1 MKKQA
6 GFTLIELVIVIII
19 LGILA
24 VTAAPKFLNLQD
36 DARTSTLKGVAG
48 SLNSAGAMVYSK
60 SVLKGKDKESTAYT
74 LDLGNG
80 KTVSTL
86 FGYPVATSAALST
99 VVELNSAEWAFAA
112 PTGSNPAAIKIF
124 PNGVS
129 TTSTTCFVTYTEAT
143 STSVPTAVTTDCN

>member
-60 SVLKGKDKESTAYT
+60 SVLKGKTKR
-74 LDLGNG
+74 
-80 KTVSTL
+80 
-86 FGYPVATSAALST
+86 ALLT
-99 VVELNSAEWAFAA
+99 IWIWAMAKQFLH
-112 PTGSNPAAIKIF
+112 
-124 PNGVS
+124 
-129 TTSTTCFVTYTEAT
+129 CLVTR
-143 STSVPTAVTTDCN
+143 SRPLLRCQLLLS

>member
-36 DARTSTLKGVAG
+36 DARTSTLKGVEG

-60 SVLKGKDKESTAYT
+60 AVIAGKDAAESET
-74 LDLGNG
+74 LDIGNG
-80 KTVSTL
+80 VNVGIA
-86 FGYPVATSAALST
+86 FGYPKATQDDLSK
-99 VVELNSAEWAFAA
+99 VLELSSGDWSYKASGASSILIF
-112 PTGSNPAAIKIF
+112 PAAISS
-124 PNGVS
+124 S
-129 TTSTTCFVTYTEAT
+129 TATDCFVTYTQAT
-143 STSVPTAVTTDCN
+143 SVSLPTSEVTACK

>member
-1 MKKQA
+1 MKKQS

-36 DARTSTLKGVAG
+36 DARTSTLKGVEG

-60 SVLKGKDKESTAYT
+60 AVIAGKEKEPDTT
-74 LDLGNG
+74 LDLGNS
-80 KTVSTL
+80 KSVAIKY
-86 FGYPVATSAALST
+86 GYPAATSTALGT
-99 VVELNSAEWAFAA
+99 VMDLDSSSWSFGT
-112 PTGSNPAAIKIF
+112 PSGTPAAIKIF

-129 TTSTTCFVTYTEAT
+129 SSSTTCFTTYTEA
-143 STSVPTAVTTDCN
+143 SSSSVPTVVTTKCS